1 MPAATLFTQAF
12 APYLALGAG
21 VAGARAAA
29 RGWSE
34 GLAAGAVWAACG
46 SDRARLIATG
56 LEHKLLFEP
65 GPQAS
70 AGFEAGLQAL
80 AHGRSAVLLLAGASE
95 PAALDALPLLLDVLQ
110 ARKLPVCLLLEGAAP
125 ETLKPLP
132 ALTVELQP
140 GVEPG
145 HALLCAAHA
154 WLGALAGGSGLDEW
168 QQALRGAGAIRGFA
182 GTGGD
187 ARAALDAALHASRAA
202 AGSVHAAWAVTAG
215 HETAL
220 ETYRELC
227 ACVEACHGPAV
238 LGAVGHDAALAG
250 EAHALVLVRAA
261 RSANVLSLPRA

>member
-21 VAGARAAA
+21 VAGTNAVA

-34 GLAAGAVWAACG
+34 GLAAGAAWAACG

-56 LEHKLLFEP
+56 LEHKFLFEP

-70 AGFEAGLQAL
+70 AELEAGLQAL
-80 AHGRSAVLLLAGASE
+80 MEGRSAVLLLAAAAES
-95 PAALDALPLLLDVLQ
+95 AALDALPPLLGALQ
-110 ARKLPVCLLLEGAAP
+110 ERKLPVCLLLEGAAP

-140 GVEPG
+140 GVAPG

-154 WLGALAGGSGLDEW
+154 WLGALASGSGLDEW

-182 GTGGD
+182 GTGD
-187 ARAALDAALHASRAA
+187 AAQAALDAALQASEAA
-202 AGSVHAAWAVTAG
+202 AGSVHAAWTVTSG
-215 HETAL
+215 HETSL
-220 ETYRELC
+220 EAYRELC
-227 ACVEACHGPAV
+227 ARVEACHGPAV
-238 LGAVGHDAALAG
+238 LGAIGHDAALAG